1 MPTHITTQKLWDSCL
16 RPLLPGMLD
25 NKAFPDIRSLQSAGS
40 FSSLLF
46 YDSRC
51 PDFCI
56 RLSNYF
62 IGVDTGWY
70 EHSTGESLL
79 VLQFV
84 LHDSLYFRLDG
95 GSRLCMAEGQYNFI
109 ASPSLNSVSW
119 FDPANSHAGTLD
131 IHFTAPL
138 LRTLGED
145 FPELIGLL
153 ENMEKGHAATLSAMP
168 ITVSPAQLR
177 TLHSIIDCPY
187 TDDLRRMYMQSK
199 VIILLLQSL
208 DHLIARPDAK
218 ETDIHLSRYDLEK
231 IHQSREYLLCN
242 MENPPT
248 LKELAHKMGINDF
261 KLKKGYKQVFGTTIF
276 GDFNKVRMEK
286 ARQYLLE
293 TRKSISDIS
302 LLAGYQ
308 DPPNFIRAFKAYYG
322 ISPNQFRKQYN
333 LYPG

>member
-16 RPLLPGMLD
+16 RPLLPGMPD
-25 NKAFPDIRSLQSAGS
+25 CKAFPDVRSLQSSGC

-62 IGVDTGWY
+62 LGADTGWY
-70 EHSTGESLL
+70 EHSKGESLL

-84 LHDSLYFRLDG
+84 LHDTLYYRLEDG
-95 GSRLCMAEGQYNFI
+95 PRLHMTEGQYNLI
-109 ASPSLNSVSW
+109 ASPSLNRINW
-119 FDPANSHAGTLD
+119 FDPANSHTGTLD

-138 LRTLGED
+138 LRQLGED
-145 FPELIGLL
+145 FPDLIALL
-153 ENMEKGHAATLSAMP
+153 ESVEKGQSTTLSLLP
-168 ITVSPAQLR
+168 VTVSPAQLR

-187 TDDLRRMYMQSK
+187 TDDMRRMYMQSK
-199 VIILLLQSL
+199 VAILLLQSL
-208 DHLIARPDAK
+208 EHLITRPCAK
-218 ETDIHLSRYDLEK
+218 ETDIHLGRYDLEK

-242 MENPPT
+242 IENPPT

-286 ARQYLLE
+286 AREYLLE
-293 TRKSISDIS
+293 TSKSISDIS
-302 LLAGYQ
+302 LLTGYQ

-322 ISPNQFRKQYN
+322 VAPNQFRKQN
-333 LYPG
+333 HSHPG